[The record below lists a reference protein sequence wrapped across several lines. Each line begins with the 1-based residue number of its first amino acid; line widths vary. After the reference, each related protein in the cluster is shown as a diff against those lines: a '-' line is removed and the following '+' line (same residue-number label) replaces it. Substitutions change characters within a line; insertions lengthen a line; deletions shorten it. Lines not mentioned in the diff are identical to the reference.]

1 MPMPKVKGPV
11 ETSQALNR
19 LEEIF
24 RRCSPQLHRYIQ
36 RRLRR
41 GSDAPDLTQEIF
53 ERFLRGDWRAKVRD
67 PQAYLFGIASH
78 VVADARMAEQRDP
91 VTFDSEISGKAAE
104 SLRSSVPDS
113 AENLSFEQELSDA
126 LQQLPATH
134 CAALLL
140 TKRDGLTCKEA
151 ALRMKTTEGTVRVYV
166 CEARAQL
173 KMLLKRRPG

>member
-1 MPMPKVKGPV
+1 MLRRNEVPATVDTAGARK
-11 ETSQALNR
+11 Q
-19 LEEIF
+19 LEEVF
-24 RRCSPQLHRYIQ
+24 RRCSPELHRYIQ

-53 ERFLRGDWRAKVRD
+53 ERFLRGDWRAKVRN

-78 VVADARMAEQRDP
+78 VVADARMAEQRDV
-91 VTFDSEISGKAAE
+91 VTYDSEVTGQAGA
-104 SLRSSVPDS
+104 SLETSVPDS
-113 AENLSFEQELSDA
+113 TAGVSFEQELFAA
-126 LQQLPATH
+126 LEQLPPAHRVCIT
-134 CAALLL
+134 L

-173 KMLLKRRPG
+173 KILLQCR